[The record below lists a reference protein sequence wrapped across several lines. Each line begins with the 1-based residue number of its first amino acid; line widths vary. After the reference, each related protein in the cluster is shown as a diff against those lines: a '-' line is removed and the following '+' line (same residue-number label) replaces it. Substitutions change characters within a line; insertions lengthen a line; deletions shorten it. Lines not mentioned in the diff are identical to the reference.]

1 MHVMNNYAAGGARC
15 RRPARAALPSLV
27 RESVLELR
35 QAQHLLLLRTE
46 RGRARKLAAR
56 VEREW
61 PEVLCAVA
69 STDLLVLVTPSGKSS
84 QRLRKIIGEWVKK

>member
-1 MHVMNNYAAGGARC
+1 MHNYAKGGC
-15 RRPARAALPSLV
+15 RRPVRTGLASVL
-27 RESVLELR
+27 RESVVEVR

-46 RGRARKLAAR
+46 RGHARALAAK

-69 STDLLVLVTPSGKSS
+69 ATDLLVLVTASGKTSF
-84 QRLRKIIGEWVKK
+84 RLRKIIGEWMSK